1 MSKIN
6 LMIVDGHTMIRKGL
20 TAMLSTC
27 EDIHIVGSCE
37 DSEEANRM
45 ARRINPNV
53 ILMDMKMGDIN
64 GIDTAKQ
71 IIEDRPDIKIIFL
84 TVFENMEF
92 MRQALQA
99 GADGYI
105 LRHVSR
111 EKLIDS
117 IRRVSLGEKI
127 IDPTVINTIVN
138 DYIKLSQVAII
149 PESTQKQTIKF
160 TSREKEVYSHLAKG
174 LTNKEISTATNLSVN
189 TIKTH
194 LRNIF
199 RKLHVKNRSQAINQG
214 KKYFNSVHYNYN

>member
-117 IRRVSLGEKI
+117 IRRVSLGEK
-127 IDPTVINTIVN
+127 
-138 DYIKLSQVAII
+138 L
-149 PESTQKQTIKF
+149 
-160 TSREKEVYSHLAKG
+160 
-174 LTNKEISTATNLSVN
+174 
-189 TIKTH
+189 
-194 LRNIF
+194 
-199 RKLHVKNRSQAINQG
+199 
-214 KKYFNSVHYNYN
+214 